1 MCEYDDD
8 DDDDDEILYPQSIC
22 RLFAAYARKE
32 GGYILYRLDLSTA
45 KSNALT
51 SRSATFNIIYV
62 S

>member
-32 GGYILYRLDLSTA
+32 GGYILYRLDLEVERDER
-45 KSNALT
+45 KYERLQ
-51 SRSATFNIIYV
+51 ILD
-62 S
+62 